1 MTNRLVLARH
11 AVVEPHGSGR
21 FLGSTDLP
29 LCELG
34 TRQAAALARRLQ
46 KLPLD
51 QIFSSPL
58 RRARQTADLLGQ
70 DVEVDE
76 DLREVD
82 FGRWEGLSFEEISAS
97 DDGNDNG
104 GNGNHASIDRWSSF
118 DPRFT
123 FPGGESLDGFVA
135 RVARAADRLAECAG
149 ENVLAVAHG
158 GVIRSMICH
167 LLGLQPKNYLLFN
180 VKPASITT
188 IDLFDGRGV
197 LVGFSDVCHLT
208 GIRERSQEGD
218 N

>member
-11 AVVEPHGSGR
+11 AAVEPHGSGR

-46 KLPLD
+46 ELPLD
-51 QIFSSPL
+51 RIFSSPL

-76 DLREVD
+76 ELREVD

-97 DDGNDNG
+97 NDGNGDR
-104 GNGNHASIDRWSSF
+104 ASIDCWSSF

-135 RVARAADRLAECAG
+135 RAGRAADRLAACAG

-167 LLGLQPKNYLLFN
+167 LLGLQPKNYLLFD

-197 LVGFSDVCHLT
+197 LVGFSDVCHLE

>member
-11 AVVEPHGSGR
+11 AAVEPHGSGR

-46 KLPLD
+46 KLSLD

-58 RRARQTADLLGQ
+58 RRARQTVDPLGQ
-70 DVEVDE
+70 DVQVDE
-76 DLREVD
+76 ELREID
-82 FGRWEGLSFEEISAS
+82 FGRWEGLTFEEISTS
-97 DDGNDNG
+97 NDGG
-104 GNGNHASIDRWSSF
+104 IDRWSSF

-123 FPGGESLDGFVA
+123 FPGGESLGGFVA
-135 RVARAADRLAECAG
+135 RVGRAADRLAACAG

-167 LLGLQPKNYLLFN
+167 LLGLEPKNYLLFD

-188 IDLFDGRGV
+188 IDLFDGGGT
-197 LVGFSDVCHLT
+197 LVGFSDVCHLE
-208 GIRERSQEGD
+208 GIRERSREGD